1 MNCEHRSR
9 SKVLGDP
16 SWKCDVCSTI
26 NPQAYA
32 VPELAVTING
42 APKGWALRTTRR
54 GRNYTPEAQRDWGA
68 TATEIL
74 RLAWGGRAPL
84 TGPCAL
90 DVFAVMPRPGRLTK
104 WLKKQKRWRD
114 DPGRAA
120 CVAKP
125 DCTNVQKLVEDAI
138 TRAGVWT
145 DDAVVVATACAKVY
159 AAIGE
164 APGVHVRV
172 RVA

>member
-1 MNCEHRSR
+1 MS
-9 SKVLGDP
+9 D
-16 SWKCDVCSTI
+16 
-26 NPQAYA
+26 
-32 VPELAVTING
+32 ELAVTING

-74 RLAWGGRAPL
+74 RLAWGGRPPL

-90 DVFAVMPRPGRLTK
+90 DVFAVMPRPKRLCRK
-104 WLKKQKRWRD
+104 RD

-145 DDAVVVATACAKVY
+145 DDAIVVETACRKVY

-172 RVA
+172 RVAA

>member
-1 MNCEHRSR
+1 MPGAEMICEHRSR
-9 SKVLGDP
+9 SKTLGDP
-16 SWKCDVCSTI
+16 HWTCDVCGAI
-26 NPQAYA
+26 AA
-32 VPELAVTING
+32 VYTPTLAVTING

-74 RLAWGGRAPL
+74 RLAWGGRAPIDVAC
-84 TGPCAL
+84 TL
-90 DVFAVMPRPGRLTK
+90 DVLAVYPRPKRLCRRK
-104 WLKKQKRWRD
+104 D
-114 DPGRAA
+114 DPGRQV
-120 CVAKP
+120 CTSKP

-145 DDAVVVATACAKVY
+145 DDAIVVATVCCKVY